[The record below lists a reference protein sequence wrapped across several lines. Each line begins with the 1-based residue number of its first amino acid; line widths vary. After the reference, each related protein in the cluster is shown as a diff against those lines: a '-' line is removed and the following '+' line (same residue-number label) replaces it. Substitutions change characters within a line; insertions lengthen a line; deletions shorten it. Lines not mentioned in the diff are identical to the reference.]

1 MAGNRGVYGE
11 GYCLG
16 ECLFFLPIPKY
27 MEGVRRGIRG
37 SDSPPGCYE
46 KLSSVCLVSQPF
58 GGGLLYRRV
67 GAGLK

>member
-27 MEGVRRGIRG
+27 MEGVRSGIRG
-37 SDSPPGCYE
+37 SDSPPDVMKSYLQYALSASPLAAGC
-46 KLSSVCLVSQPF
+46 F
-58 GGGLLYRRV
+58 T
-67 GAGLK
+67 AGLALG